1 LNTQQFS
8 STAPPASLHPYA
20 ISSLNSLMHGGASE
34 TLFIPGEDPA
44 AYYRELDEA
53 FATHQPATAQDA
65 HIVTESV
72 HARWMLSRR
81 HRTHNLYEATLHDEM
96 PDPTKWSNEQLHR
109 INLMDRYKT
118 QAERAFRRSL
128 ANLQSIRK
136 EAFAQERW
144 REHLK
149 LAIEKT
155 ELQRQKF
162 AFAKEKY
169 ERPFREAEARAA
181 KQAAERRLWEEIRE
195 EQAAKNAPIQNREE
209 FGGCA
214 IVQKLCVHI
223 QDDQTII
230 GYMRPSNKKV
240 RQIIAHR
247 ASYAVPPQKVV
258 RNYLFTHNIPKQYE
272 FLIDEY
278 NPRPVEDACG
288 TQHQMSFDDF
298 HQLSKIE
305 DRIIATQPNLREDD
319 DDGNL
324 AGQ

>member
-1 LNTQQFS
+1 MNTQE
-8 STAPPASLHPYA
+8 STTTPPASLHPYA
-20 ISSLNSLMHGGASE
+20 ISSLNSLTHGGASE

-53 FATHQPATAQDA
+53 FATHQPSTAQDA

-72 HARWMLSRR
+72 HARWILSRR
-81 HRTHNLYEATLHDEM
+81 HRTHSAYEHVLHSET
-96 PDPTKWSNEQLHR
+96 PNPIGWSNEQLHR

-128 ANLQSIRK
+128 SNLQSIRQ

-155 ELQRQKF
+155 ELQREKF
-162 AFAKEKY
+162 AHTKEKY
-169 ERPFREAEARAA
+169 ERPFREAEAQAA
-181 KQAAERRLWEEIRE
+181 KQAAEKREWNEVRE
-195 EQAAKNAPIQNREE
+195 EQAAKNAPIQTREE

-214 IVQKLCVHI
+214 IVQKLCIHI
-223 QDDQTII
+223 QDNQTII
-230 GYMRPSNKKV
+230 GYMKPSNKNV

-258 RNYLFTHNIPKQYE
+258 RNYMFTESIPEQYE
-272 FLIDEY
+272 FLIDED
-278 NPRPVEDACG
+278 NPRPIEDACG

-298 HQLSKIE
+298 HELAEIE
-305 DRIIATQPNLREDD
+305 DRIIAHQPDLRADD

>member
-1 LNTQQFS
+1 MNTQT
-8 STAPPASLHPYA
+8 STPPPASLHPYA
-20 ISSLNSLMHGGASE
+20 ISSLNSLSHGGASE
-34 TLFIPGEDPA
+34 TLFIPGENPA
-44 AYYRELDEA
+44 DYYRELDEA
-53 FATHQPATAQDA
+53 FTTHQPSTAQDA

-72 HARWMLSRR
+72 HARWLLSRR
-81 HRTHNLYEATLHDEM
+81 HRTHSAYEHVLHSET
-96 PDPTKWSNEQLHR
+96 PNPIGWSNDQLHR
-109 INLMDRYKT
+109 VNLMDRYKT

-128 ANLQSIRK
+128 SNLQSIRQ
-136 EAFAQERW
+136 EAFTQERW

-162 AFAKEKY
+162 EFTKEKY
-169 ERPFREAEARAA
+169 ERPFREAEAQAA
-181 KQAAERRLWEEIRE
+181 KQAAEKRDWEQFRNA
-195 EQAAKNAPIQNREE
+195 QAAKNAVLQNRKE

-214 IVQKLCVHI
+214 IVQSLCIHI

-230 GYMRPSNKKV
+230 GYMKPSNKKV

-247 ASYAVPPQKVV
+247 ASYAIPPQKVV
-258 RNYLFTHNIPKQYE
+258 RNYDFTAGIPEQYE
-272 FLIDEY
+272 FLIDED
-278 NPRPVEDACG
+278 NPRPVEDASG

-298 HQLSKIE
+298 HELAEIE
-305 DRIIATQPNLREDD
+305 DRIIAHQPDLRGGDD